1 MKQRVTEIREI
12 VANILVVP
20 VENVDCHCALS
31 QLPEWDSMTLMTLL
45 MVLEER
51 TGWRLS
57 PDLLGNG
64 TSVADVAELL
74 HRCRPT
80 LH

>member
-1 MKQRVTEIREI
+1 MNQNVAEIREI
-12 VANILVVP
+12 VATILVVP
-20 VENVDCHCALS
+20 VERVDCHCALS
-31 QLPEWDSMTLMTLL
+31 QLPAWDSMTLMTLL

-57 PDLLGNG
+57 LDLLGSHS
-64 TSVADVAELL
+64 SVADVAELL